1 LLALALLSLACATD
15 ASSATQAP
23 ADFITGI
30 AAELADEVAVMNPA
44 LKADPAMQRALVENV
59 LRPRFDLER
68 SLALILREHW
78 TSAPADARQAVLD
91 AFYDFLLASYGS
103 AVHWFRPDT
112 ITVLPEQPPLV
123 ADRYRVQTVLR
134 MHDGDT
140 YRVQFYL
147 RQKDGAW
154 HVIDV
159 IVDGVSYVRTWN
171 SDFGAIVRAGGLQ
184 GLVDWLNETAAKRLR

>member
-1 LLALALLSLACATD
+1 LLVLALVSLVNSTGARA
-15 ASSATQAP
+15 ATQAP
-23 ADFITGI
+23 ADFITAI
-30 AAELADEVAVMNPA
+30 AAELADEVALRNPA
-44 LKADPAMQRALVENV
+44 LKTDPAMQRALVEDI

-78 TSAPADARQAVLD
+78 TSARADVRQAVLD
-91 AFYDFLLASYGS
+91 AFYEFLLASYGS
-103 AVHWFRPDT
+103 ALHWFRPGT
-112 ITVLPEQPPLV
+112 ITVPPEQPPLV

-134 MHDGDT
+134 MHDGET

-159 IVDGVSYVRTWN
+159 IVDGVSYVRTWH
-171 SDFGAIVRAGGLQ
+171 SDFGALVRAEGLQ
-184 GLVDWLNETAAKRLR
+184 GLIDWLNETAANRLP